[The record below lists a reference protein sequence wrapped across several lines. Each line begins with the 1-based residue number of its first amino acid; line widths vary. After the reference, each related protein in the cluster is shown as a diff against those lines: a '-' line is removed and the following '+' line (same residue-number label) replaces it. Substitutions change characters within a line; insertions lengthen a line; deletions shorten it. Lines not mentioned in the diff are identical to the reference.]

1 MQSGGNHPGGLVSR
15 MKLKTIR
22 RILIE
27 FAVNHILVGTKLFS
41 LKRKLLRSIGYQI
54 GENTKVVG
62 PLHNTGELHIGDNCW
77 IGKNLT
83 VHGNGTVEIGNNCDI
98 APDVTFLTG
107 GHQLGNAERRA
118 GSGETYH
125 ITVGNGVWIGARA
138 TILHHITI
146 GDGAVIATCAC
157 VIRDVSDNTLVGG
170 VPARIIKELEDGA
183 AKHI

>member
-1 MQSGGNHPGGLVSR
+1 
-15 MKLKTIR
+15 MKLKTIK
-22 RILIE
+22 RILVE
-27 FAVNHILVGTKLFS
+27 FAVNHILAGSKLFS

-62 PLHNTGELHIGDNCW
+62 PLHNTGKLRIGDNCW

-107 GHQLGNAERRA
+107 GHQVGNAERRA
-118 GSGETYH
+118 GPGETYH

-138 TILHHITI
+138 TVLLNTAI
-146 GDGAVIATCAC
+146 GDSSVIAACAC
-157 VIRDVSDNTLVGG
+157 VTKDIPCDTLAGG
-170 VPARIIKELEDGA
+170 VPAKVIKELEDGA
-183 AKHI
+183 AERN